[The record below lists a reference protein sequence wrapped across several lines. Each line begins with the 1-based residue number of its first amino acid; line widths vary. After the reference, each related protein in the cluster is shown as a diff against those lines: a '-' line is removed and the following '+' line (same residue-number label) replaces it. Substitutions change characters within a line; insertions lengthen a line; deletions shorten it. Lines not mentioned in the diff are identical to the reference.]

1 MRATTI
7 ATFAAAASVLAAAS
21 AHAQFLPARLPT
33 RTFTPSLV
41 VLGPA
46 PAPTTTAPASTAP
59 APAPRPGRV
68 ICAADENGIP
78 APASIELRAAG
89 RAVARGSCA
98 SPLEVPAGA
107 YDAIVTLE
115 SALDR
120 PTRAVRVVVPEGGL
134 ATARASFETAILE
147 VRFTSARSPVPGLAI
162 IERDG
167 VVVGTLGSGVT
178 ARLSAGTY
186 TVVAR
191 YRTAEQRHAVTLVR
205 DQRRALRAD
214 F

>member
-1 MRATTI
+1 MRTTI
-7 ATFAAAASVLAAAS
+7 ASLTAAFSLLAAAS

-33 RTFTPSLV
+33 RTFAPSLV
-41 VLGPA
+41 VVRTA
-46 PAPTTTAPASTAP
+46 PPPASTAPAP

-68 ICAADENGIP
+68 TCAADENGIP

-89 RAVARGSCA
+89 RSVARGSCA

-147 VRFTSARSPVPGLAI
+147 VRFTASRAPAPGLAI
-162 IERDG
+162 IEQGG
-167 VVVGTLGSGVT
+167 VAVGTLGSGVS

-186 TVVAR
+186 TIVAR
-191 YRTAEQRHAVTLVR
+191 YRTAEQRFTVTLAPG
-205 DQRRALRAD
+205 QRRALRAE